1 VLAIPAVPVEE
12 NEVVDSGLIESL
24 LDAKELCHRGALSA
38 LVEGVHLANPDSSPD
53 LRDLLLSSLD
63 VPPHWG
69 QRKLLPSRNL
79 AAEDSACVRV
89 QKLKLATG
97 WMQGIPGHKFRLIAT
112 LQDQSVRSKEFG
124 MDRGHAFLKSQV
136 SNAVVQHAML
146 LRALEDHE
154 NQADDLRFRDLC
166 SHHISHIRE
175 NQRMLEEYQSQLGA
189 EVGGKKDLSA
199 ATGTARELADAARGS
214 DFVRL
219 VGDIALARQSEDT
232 FKTFREAG
240 RMMGNRTLQEIGEVG
255 ERYQDAF
262 VKEANRLAQHLFV
275 EYSQGIDGGARRVNT
290 SHLEANP

>member
-1 VLAIPAVPVEE
+1 
-12 NEVVDSGLIESL
+12 
-24 LDAKELCHRGALSA
+24 
-38 LVEGVHLANPDSSPD
+38 
-53 LRDLLLSSLD
+53 
-63 VPPHWG
+63 
-69 QRKLLPSRNL
+69 
-79 AAEDSACVRV
+79 
-89 QKLKLATG
+89 
-97 WMQGIPGHKFRLIAT
+97 
-112 LQDQSVRSKEFG
+112 
-124 MDRGHAFLKSQV
+124 MDRGHAFLKRQV
-136 SNAVVQHAML
+136 SNAVVQHGIL

-166 SHHISHIRE
+166 SHHIPHIRE

-189 EVGGKKDLSA
+189 EAGADEKNLSA
-199 ATGTARELADAARGS
+199 AGGTARDLADAARES

-275 EYSQGIDGGARRVNT
+275 EYSQGIDGGARRVST

>member
-1 VLAIPAVPVEE
+1 
-12 NEVVDSGLIESL
+12 
-24 LDAKELCHRGALSA
+24 
-38 LVEGVHLANPDSSPD
+38 
-53 LRDLLLSSLD
+53 
-63 VPPHWG
+63 
-69 QRKLLPSRNL
+69 
-79 AAEDSACVRV
+79 
-89 QKLKLATG
+89 
-97 WMQGIPGHKFRLIAT
+97 
-112 LQDQSVRSKEFG
+112 
-124 MDRGHAFLKSQV
+124 MDRGHTFLKRQV
-136 SNAVVQHAML
+136 SNAVVQHGIL

-166 SHHISHIRE
+166 SHHIPRIRE

-189 EVGGKKDLSA
+189 EGADKKDLSDVA
-199 ATGTARELADAARGS
+199 GMGRDLADAARDS

-219 VGDIALARQSEDT
+219 VGDIAMARQSEDT